1 MIILVFVLLPIVAIY
16 TLVHYRHVGN
26 KNNLYISN
34 MDVISGFV
42 LVGATVPIVPL
53 NVANNEW
60 YFG

>member
-26 KNNLYISN
+26 KNDAYISN
-34 MDVISGFV
+34 MNVIGGSV
-42 LVGATVPIVPL
+42 LAGATVLIVPL